1 MREAGYVVA
10 KLFNENQIKTLNETI
25 QSNLVKGNDNPN
37 KKAFLTSPV
46 KFVRLF
52 SVQKLIIPL
61 IDFIMSS
68 NSNHYGF
75 DLFQLNPSK
84 ILNYN
89 TYESNEEYTWHIDA
103 TMQSPVRDIKLTCLL
118 NCSEEKYDGGDLF
131 LFRDG
136 EVKMRISSWLRC
148 YISIFYKS

>member
-37 KKAFLTSPV
+37 QKAIKTSQV

-118 NCSEEKYDGGDLF
+118 NCSEDSLA
-131 LFRDG
+131 FR
-136 EVKMRISSWLRC
+136 LN
-148 YISIFYKS
+148 F